1 MPFPVYHS
9 RSATFAQI
17 AQVGFSDE
25 VMDDPSTLTDEQLI
39 ELSLTRPGVFEF
51 LIARYQ
57 SQFLSRAQAVVGSR
71 DVAEDVVQDAFVRM
85 YRFASRFRGEA
96 GSFRAW
102 ALTILMNV
110 ARTYYQKSARER
122 GVTAVLDPEYY
133 ETLPDPASLA
143 TGKEAEF
150 AREIIVVA
158 LGKAPP
164 EVARI
169 LKLAFLDEL
178 PYKDIA
184 KQEGLTVAAVKTR
197 VFRAKA
203 VLRTLIDKPS

>member
-1 MPFPVYHS
+1 M
-9 RSATFAQI
+9 TFAQI
-17 AQVGFSDE
+17 AAARFSDE
-25 VMDDPSTLTDEQLI
+25 AMDDPSTLSDEKIL
-39 ELSLTRPGVFEF
+39 ELALKNPSVFEF
-51 LIARYQ
+51 LVARYQ
-57 SQFLSRAQAVVGSR
+57 RQFLSRAQAVVGGK

-85 YRFASRFRGEA
+85 YRFAPRFRGEA

-122 GVTAVLDPEYY
+122 GMTAILDPEYY
-133 ETLPDPASLA
+133 ETLPDPASLSGGEEA
-143 TGKEAEF
+143 KFAKET
-150 AREIIVVA
+150 ITTA

-169 LKLAFLDEL
+169 LTLAFLDEL

-184 KQEGLTVAAVKTR
+184 RLEGLTVAAVKTR

-203 VLRTLIDKPS
+203 VLRTIVGKSP